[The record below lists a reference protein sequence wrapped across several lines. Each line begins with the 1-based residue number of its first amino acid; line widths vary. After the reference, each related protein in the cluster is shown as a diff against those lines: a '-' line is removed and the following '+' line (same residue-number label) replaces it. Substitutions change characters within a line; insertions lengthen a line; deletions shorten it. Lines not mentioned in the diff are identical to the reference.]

1 MVAIVLFALR
11 IADPLSRIGDFR
23 WNDKITTPPGLYIL
37 YLLPYIDL
45 IVCRG
50 FNVFL
55 GLLLSKVL
63 LELHKQHH
71 SSSSTL
77 LLVLFPPSF
86 FFHFL
91 FYTDTFST
99 LLVLVAMLLAK
110 RKQYNLAGLV
120 GFFSLS
126 LRQTN
131 AIWMAFIAGTSLLD
145 ILNDKRLLLSS
156 EESPL
161 LVLGIFIKQCILN
174 IPLILAKLWSFIL
187 LLAAFAGFILWN
199 GSITLGDKSNH
210 QASIHLPQLFYFA
223 AFTCFFGFFSMGSP
237 IYIFKTVIPKLVVR
251 NWLTLAIMIPCV
263 YVAVQNYT
271 YVIFLFECISCF

>member
-1 MVAIVLFALR
+1 M
-11 IADPLSRIGDFR
+11 
-23 WNDKITTPPGLYIL
+23 

-45 IVCRG
+45 MVCRG

-55 GLLLSKVL
+55 GILLSKVL
-63 LELHKQHH
+63 FELHKQHQ

-91 FYTDTFST
+91 YYTDTFST

-120 GFFSLS
+120 GFFSLY

-156 EESPL
+156 EESNVKSKTL
-161 LVLGIFIKQCILN
+161 QVLGIFITQCILN

-187 LLAAFAGFILWN
+187 LLVAFAGFIVWN

-223 AFTCFFGFFSMGSP
+223 AFTCFFGIFSMGSP

-251 NWLTLAIMIPCV
+251 NWFTLAIMIPCV
-263 YVAVQNYT
+263 YIAVQYYT
-271 YVIFLFECISCF
+271 YVIFQFKFIIRF